1 MIESIKKGD
10 VIYPK
15 VYNLSLDNEHV
26 FYANGYLVHNDKG
39 AGSFDPDSDPFG
51 DFPFGN
57 TEFQYSP

>member
-26 FYANGYLVHNDKG
+26 FYANGYLVHNDKFIG
-39 AGSFDPDSDPFG
+39 IGTGLDPFNDDPLG
-51 DFPFGN
+51 P
-57 TEFQYSP
+57 